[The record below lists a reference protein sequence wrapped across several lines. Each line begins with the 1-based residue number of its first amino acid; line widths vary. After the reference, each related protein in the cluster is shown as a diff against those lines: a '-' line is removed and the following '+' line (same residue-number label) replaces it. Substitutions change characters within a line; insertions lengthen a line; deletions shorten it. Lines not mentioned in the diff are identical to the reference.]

1 MEVAVFRFVLF
12 SILLVTPMR
21 AVLSQTILVIGDS
34 ISSAHGLSV
43 DQGWVALLQ
52 KRLRSEQLPYKV
64 INLSIGGD
72 TSASALNRLPQ
83 ALKQHQPH
91 ILLLEIGGN
100 DGLRG
105 LPLAQL
111 RQNLEHMTSLAASN
125 NTQVMLLGIQLPP
138 NYGPHYTDQFND
150 IYRQLADQ
158 YQLVLLPSIVDGIG
172 DDPAL
177 MQADGIHP
185 NVQAQALMLD
195 LVWPGL
201 LSLISGE

>member
-1 MEVAVFRFVLF
+1 
-12 SILLVTPMR
+12 MR